1 LRLGAIWIGWF
12 RKWKFVPNVWF
23 RVAHLAC
30 MGVVVLKAV
39 FGIVCPLTTWEKDL
53 RFAAGAEV
61 YEETFMQHWVHQAMF
76 FQLPPAVFT
85 AIYIL
90 FFVGIVLSL
99 IGVKP
104 EWRREARVSEG
115 FESGD

>member
-1 LRLGAIWIGWF
+1 
-12 RKWKFVPNVWF
+12 
-23 RVAHLAC
+23 
-30 MGVVVLKAV
+30 
-39 FGIVCPLTTWEKDL
+39 
-53 RFAAGAEV
+53 
-61 YEETFMQHWVHQAMF
+61 MQHWVHQAMF